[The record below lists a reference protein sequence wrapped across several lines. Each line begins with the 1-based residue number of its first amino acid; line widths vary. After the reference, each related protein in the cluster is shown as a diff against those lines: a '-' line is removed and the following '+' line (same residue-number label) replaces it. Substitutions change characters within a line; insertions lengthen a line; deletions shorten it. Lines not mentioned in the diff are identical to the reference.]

1 MPAQSYCFRLPI
13 LSLESVTITED
24 LRPQGMQEVS
34 VRPRVLLADDHKLV
48 LEGLSKL
55 LQNEVDLVGTASS
68 GAEAIEKAQTLQPD
82 VVLLDISMPGMNGF
96 DAARE
101 LREKAPNAK
110 LVALTMH
117 RSPAY
122 LRESLKIGMSGFV
135 LKQSAASELAT
146 AVHTVMK
153 DERYVTPLVSER
165 PNYEDADSADRVLT
179 SRQRQVLALI
189 AEGCIAKEVAGRLGI
204 SVRTAEFHRVSIMQ
218 KLGLHTTAQLT
229 RYALENGIAG

>member
-1 MPAQSYCFRLPI
+1 MPEI
-13 LSLESVTITED
+13 
-24 LRPQGMQEVS
+24 S

-55 LQNEVDLVGTASS
+55 LQNDVDLVGTASS
-68 GAEAIEKAQTLQPD
+68 GAEAVEMAQTLQPD

-96 DAARE
+96 DAARA

-117 RSPAY
+117 WSPAY

-135 LKQSAASELAT
+135 LKQSAASELT
-146 AVHTVMK
+146 KAVHTVMK

-165 PNYEDADSADRVLT
+165 S
-179 SRQRQVLALI
+179 
-189 AEGCIAKEVAGRLGI
+189 G
-204 SVRTAEFHRVSIMQ
+204 H
-218 KLGLHTTAQLT
+218 
-229 RYALENGIAG
+229 

>member
-1 MPAQSYCFRLPI
+1 MH
-13 LSLESVTITED
+13 
-24 LRPQGMQEVS
+24 EVP
-34 VRPRVLLADDHKLV
+34 VRPRVLLADDHRLV

-68 GAEAIEKAQTLQPD
+68 GAEVIEKVETLRPD

-96 DAARE
+96 DVARE
-101 LREKAPNAK
+101 LREKAPHAK

-135 LKQSAASELAT
+135 LKQSAVSELAT

-153 DERYVTPLVSER
+153 DERYVTPLVAER
-165 PNYEDADSADRVLT
+165 PDEEGDSADRVLT

-229 RYALENGIAG
+229 RYAIEHGIAG